1 MAKKDKLKSLKLERR
16 EFHDA
21 VINYYNNASDNTPY
35 NYKQISNA
43 VGAST
48 PKQRALIV
56 EILEQLAVD
65 GFLVEIDAGRYKA
78 ANRSM
83 VAEGRFIRRS
93 NGKNSVDIGSEDG
106 NPIFV
111 PERNSMHA
119 LNGDK
124 VMVHISAARHGME
137 PEAEVIK
144 ILERKEQVFVGTLSV
159 QKYYAVLVSDTKFLA
174 TDIFIPLDKLKGGKT
189 GDKVVVRIVD
199 WPEEA
204 NTPIGEVEDVLGDAG
219 DNNAEIHAILAEFG
233 LPYKYPENVERAAQ
247 RIDADIT
254 PEEVARRRDMRG
266 VTTFTIDPRDAKDF
280 DDALSIQKLPGGN
293 WEVGVHIADVTHYVT
308 PGTVIDREAESR
320 ATSVYL
326 VDRTIPMLPE
336 RLCNNICSLR
346 PDEDKLTHSVIFE
359 LTPEAVVKKYEICH
373 TVTRSIRRFAY
384 EDAQQVIE
392 TGEGDLKDEIL
403 TLHDLAQKLRKR
415 RFDEGG
421 SVAFNRQEKKFEID
435 ENGHAIAVH
444 EHIQQEANQLIEEF
458 MLLANMKVAEHIG
471 KVPKGKTPKAFVY
484 RVHDLP
490 NSDKLSNFADIAA
503 HFGYKVKVNGDP
515 REINKSI
522 NKLLAQAA
530 GKPEEELL
538 SILAIRSM
546 AKAVY
551 STENVGHYGLAFDFY
566 THFTS
571 PIRRYPDMM
580 VHRLLDRYAK
590 KGSRS
595 VNLEDLEEE
604 CKHVSA
610 QETLASQAERAS
622 IKYKEVE
629 FMGDRLGGVFTGHVS
644 GVTEWGLY
652 VELDETHCEGLVG
665 IRSLDDDF
673 YEFDEKNYLI
683 RGRRRHRTYQL
694 GDTVTIQVA
703 RADLIKKQL
712 DFVMVDERHPAGTH
726 RIDAEPRTEKNSG
739 VMARQS
745 KQAARMDRKRDEHE
759 GGKASR
765 RRKRG
770 GQGNTG
776 RRKAKQAQQ
785 QQPQQPQGKK
795 KRSGR
800 RRGKKQS

>member
-1 MAKKDKLKSLKLERR
+1 MAKKDKLKSLKIERR
-16 EFHDA
+16 EFQDA
-21 VINYYNNASDNTPY
+21 VINFYNTSENATF
-35 NYKQISNA
+35 NYKQISSA
-43 VGAST
+43 VGATT

-56 EILEQLAVD
+56 DILEQLSVD
-65 GFLVEIDAGRYKA
+65 GFLVEVSAGRFKA

-124 VMVHISAARHGME
+124 VLVHISAARHGME

-144 ILERKEQVFVGTLSV
+144 IIERKEQVFVGTLHV
-159 QKYYAVLVSDTKFLA
+159 QRYYAVLVSDTKFLA
-174 TDIFIPLDKLKGGKT
+174 TDIFIPLDHLKGGTT

-204 NTPIGEVEDVLGDAG
+204 NTPIGEVVDVLGNAG
-219 DNNAEIHAILAEFG
+219 ENNAEIHAILAEFG

-247 RIDADIT
+247 RIDAGIT
-254 PEEVARRRDMRG
+254 TEEVARRRDMRG
-266 VTTFTIDPRDAKDF
+266 VTTFTIDPADAKDF
-280 DDALSIQKLPGGN
+280 DDALSIERLPNGN

-308 PGTVIDREAESR
+308 PGTVIDREAEGR

-346 PDEDKLTHSVIFE
+346 PNEDKLTHSVIFE
-359 LTPEAVVKKYEICH
+359 LTPEAVVKRYEICH
-373 TVTRSIRRFAY
+373 TVTRSTRRFAY
-384 EDAQQVIE
+384 EEAQQVIE
-392 TGEGDLKDEIL
+392 TGEGDLNNEIL
-403 TLHDLAQKLRKR
+403 TLHDLAQRLRRR

-435 ENGHAIAVH
+435 ENGRPIAVH
-444 EHIQQEANQLIEEF
+444 EHVQREANQLIEEF

-471 KVPKGKTPKAFVY
+471 KVARGKTAKAFVY
-484 RVHDLP
+484 RIHDVP

-503 HFGYKVKVNGDP
+503 HFGYRVKVSGNP
-515 REINKSI
+515 RDINKSI
-522 NKLLAQAA
+522 NNLLAQVA

-551 STENVGHYGLAFDFY
+551 STTNVGHYGLAFDYY

-595 VNLEDLEEE
+595 VNLADLEEQ

-610 QETLASQAERAS
+610 QEQLASQAERAS

-629 FMGDRLGGVFTGHVS
+629 YMGERLGGVFTGHVS

-652 VELDETHCEGLVG
+652 VELNETHCEGLVG

-683 RGRRRHRTYQL
+683 RGRRRHRSYQL

-712 DFVMVDERHPAGTH
+712 DFVMVDDRHPAGTH
-726 RIDAEPRTEKNSG
+726 RIDRQPITEKNSG
-739 VMARQS
+739 VMARSGKQS
-745 KQAARMDRKRDEHE
+745 KQDRKRQEHE
-759 GGKASR
+759 GGNASR

-770 GQGNTG
+770 NQGNSK
-776 RRKAKQAQQ
+776 RRNNTKQHSN
-785 QQPQQPQGKK
+785 QGKSSRPTRNK
-795 KRSGR
+795 HR
-800 RRGKKQS
+800 R

>member
-1 MAKKDKLKSLKLERR
+1 MAKRDKLKSLKIERR

-21 VINYYNNASDNTPY
+21 VINFYNTSENTPF
-35 NYKQISNA
+35 NYKQVSAA
-43 VGAST
+43 VGATT

-56 EILEQLAVD
+56 DILEQLAVD
-65 GFLVEIDAGRYKA
+65 GFLVEVDAGRFKA

-93 NGKNSVDIGSEDG
+93 NGKNSVDIGNEDG
-106 NPIFV
+106 TTIMV

-144 ILERKEQVFVGTLSV
+144 IIERKEQVFVGTLSV

-204 NTPIGEVEDVLGDAG
+204 NTPIGEVEDVLGNAG
-219 DNNAEIHAILAEFG
+219 ENNAEIHAILAEFG

-247 RIDADIT
+247 RIDAGIT
-254 PEEVARRRDMRG
+254 DEEVARRRDLRG
-266 VTTFTIDPRDAKDF
+266 VTTFTIDPKDAKDF
-280 DDALSIQKLPGGN
+280 DDALSIEKLPNGN

-308 PGTVIDREAESR
+308 PGTVIDREAEDR

-336 RLCNNICSLR
+336 RLCNFICSLR
-346 PDEDKLTHSVIFE
+346 PDEDKLTHSVMFE
-359 LTPEAVVKKYEICH
+359 MTPDAVVKRYQICH

-384 EDAQQVIE
+384 EDAQQIIE
-392 TGEGDLKDEIL
+392 TGTGDLAEEIL
-403 TLHDLAQKLRKR
+403 TLHDMAQKLRRR
-415 RFDEGG
+415 RFDDGG

-435 ENGHAIAVH
+435 EQGHPVAVH
-444 EHIQQEANQLIEEF
+444 EHVQKEANQLIEEF
-458 MLLANMKVAEHIG
+458 MLLANMKVAEHVG
-471 KVPKGKTPKAFVY
+471 KVAKGKTPKAFVY
-484 RVHDLP
+484 RIHDVP

-503 HFGYKVKVNGDP
+503 HFGYKVKVSGNP
-515 REINKSI
+515 RDINKSI
-522 NKLLAQAA
+522 NNLLAQVA

-551 STENVGHYGLAFDFY
+551 STTNVGHYGLAFDYY

-571 PIRRYPDMM
+571 PIRRYPDML

-590 KGSRS
+590 KGARS
-595 VNLEDLEEE
+595 VNEGELEDL

-610 QETLASQAERAS
+610 QEQLASQAERAS

-629 FMGDRLGGVFTGHVS
+629 YMGDRLGGVFTGHVS

-683 RGRRRHRTYQL
+683 RGRRRGRCYQL

-712 DFVMVDERHPAGTH
+712 DFVMVDERHPADTH
-726 RIDAEPRTEKNSG
+726 RIDRQPITEQNSG
-739 VMARQS
+739 VMARIS
-745 KQAARMDRKRDEHE
+745 KQAAKQDRQRAEHE
-759 GGKASR
+759 GGRASR
-765 RRKRG
+765 RRQRG
-770 GQGNTG
+770 NQGNTG
-776 RRKAKQAQQ
+776 RRKANAASGGSKKGGRG
-785 QQPQQPQGKK
+785 GK
-795 KRSGR
+795 R
-800 RRGKKQS
+800 RR

>member
-1 MAKKDKLKSLKLERR
+1 MARKDKLKSLKIERR

-21 VINYYNNASDNTPY
+21 VINFFNTSDNTPF
-35 NYKQISNA
+35 NYKQVSSA
-43 VGAST
+43 VGAGS

-56 EILEQLAVD
+56 DILEQLAVD
-65 GFLVEIDAGRYKA
+65 GFLVEVDAGRFKA

-93 NGKNSVDIGSEDG
+93 NGKNSVDIGAEDG
-106 NPIFV
+106 NPIMV
-111 PERNSMHA
+111 AERNSMHA

-144 ILERKEQVFVGTLSV
+144 ILERKDQVFVGTLSV
-159 QKYYAVLVSDTKFLA
+159 QKYYAVLASDTKFLA

-204 NTPIGEVEDVLGDAG
+204 NTPIGEVEDVLGNAG
-219 DNNAEIHAILAEFG
+219 ENNAEIHAILAEFG
-233 LPYKYPENVERAAQ
+233 LPYKYPENVERAAK
-247 RIDADIT
+247 RIDATIT
-254 PEEVARRRDMRG
+254 DEEVARRRDLRG
-266 VTTFTIDPRDAKDF
+266 VTTFTIDPKDAKDF
-280 DDALSIQKLPGGN
+280 DDALSIERLPNGN
-293 WEVGVHIADVTHYVT
+293 WEVGVHIADVTHYVK
-308 PGTVIDREAESR
+308 PGTVIDCEAESR

-336 RLCNNICSLR
+336 RLCNFICSLR
-346 PDEDKLTHSVIFE
+346 PDEDKLTHSVMFE
-359 LTPEAVVKKYEICH
+359 LTADAVIKRYEICH
-373 TVTRSIRRFAY
+373 TVIRSNRRFAY
-384 EDAQQVIE
+384 EEAQAVIE

-403 TLHDLAQKLRKR
+403 TLHDLAQKLRRR
-415 RFDEGG
+415 RFDDGG
-421 SVAFNRQEKKFEID
+421 SVAFNRSEKKFDID
-435 ENGHAIAVH
+435 EQGHPVAVH
-444 EHIQQEANQLIEEF
+444 EHEQKEANQLIEEF

-471 KVPKGKTPKAFVY
+471 KVQRGKNAKAFVY
-484 RVHDLP
+484 RIHDVP

-503 HFGYKVKVNGDP
+503 RFGYKVKVSGDP

-522 NKLLAQAA
+522 NRLLEQVA
-530 GKPEEELL
+530 GKPEEQLL

-551 STENVGHYGLAFDFY
+551 STTNVGHYGLAFDYY

-595 VNLEDLEEE
+595 VNVEDLEDQ

-610 QETLASQAERAS
+610 QEQLASQAERAS

-629 FMGDRLGGVFTGHVS
+629 FMGDRLGQVFAGHIS
-644 GVTEWGLY
+644 GVTEWGIY
-652 VELDETHCEGLVG
+652 VEIDETHCEGLVG

-683 RGRRRHRTYQL
+683 RGRRRGRRYQL
-694 GDTVTIQVA
+694 GDPITIQVA

-712 DFVMVDERHPAGTH
+712 DFVMVDDRHPAGTH
-726 RIDAEPRTEKNSG
+726 RIDKQPITEQNAG
-739 VMARQS
+739 VMARMS
-745 KQAARMDRKRDEHE
+745 KQAAKQDRQRAEHE
-759 GGKASR
+759 GGRASN
-765 RRKRG
+765 RG
-770 GQGNTG
+770 KQGNAG
-776 RRKAKQAQQ
+776 RRKAAEG
-785 QQPQQPQGKK
+785 QPKGRG
-795 KRSGR
+795 RSGR
-800 RRGKKQS
+800 KRGRR

>member
-1 MAKKDKLKSLKLERR
+1 MAKKDKLRSLKLERR

-21 VINYYNNASDNTPY
+21 VINYYNSASDNTPY
-35 NYKQISNA
+35 NYKQISSA
-43 VGAST
+43 VGATT

-56 EILEQLAVD
+56 EILEQLTVD
-65 GFLVEIDAGRYKA
+65 GFLIEVDTGRYKA

-106 NPIFV
+106 NPISV
-111 PERNSMHA
+111 PERKSMHA

-124 VMVHISAARHGME
+124 VMVHISAARQGLE

-199 WPEEA
+199 WPEDA

-219 DNNAEIHAILAEFG
+219 ENNAEIHAILAEFG

-247 RIDADIT
+247 RIDAGIT
-254 PEEVARRRDMRG
+254 PDEVARRRDMRG
-266 VTTFTIDPRDAKDF
+266 VPTFTIDPRDAKDY
-280 DDALSIQKLPGGN
+280 DDALSLQRLPNGN
-293 WEVGVHIADVTHYVT
+293 WEVGVHIADVTHYVA

-336 RLCNNICSLR
+336 RLCNYICSLR

-359 LTPEAVVKKYEICH
+359 LTPDAQVKRYEICH

-384 EDAQQVIE
+384 EDAQQIIE

-403 TLHDLAQKLRKR
+403 TLHDLAQKLRR
-415 RFDEGG
+415 QRFDEGG
-421 SVAFNRQEKKFEID
+421 SVAFNSQEKKFDID

-444 EHIQQEANQLIEEF
+444 EHEQKEANQLIEEF
-458 MLLANMKVAEHIG
+458 MLLANKKVAEHIAT
-471 KVPKGKTPKAFVY
+471 VPTRNTPKAFVY

-503 HFGYKVKVNGDP
+503 HFGYKVKVSGNP
-515 REINKSI
+515 RDINKSI
-522 NKLLAQAA
+522 NNLLAQAA
-530 GKPEEELL
+530 GKPEEQLL

-546 AKAVY
+546 AKAIY
-551 STENVGHYGLAFDFY
+551 STENVGHYGLAFDYY

-595 VNLEDLEEE
+595 VNVADLEEE

-629 FMGDRLGGVFTGHVS
+629 FMGDRLGGVFAGHVS
-644 GVTEWGLY
+644 GVTEWGIY

-673 YEFDEKNYLI
+673 YEFDERNYLI

-694 GDTVTIQVA
+694 GDPVTIQVA

-712 DFVMVDERHPAGTH
+712 DYVIVDELHPADTH
-726 RIDAEPRTEKNSG
+726 HIDSEPKTEKNSG
-739 VMARQS
+739 VMARQG
-745 KQAARMDRKRDEHE
+745 KQSARMDRKREEYE
-759 GGKASR
+759 GGKASN

-770 GQGNTG
+770 NQGNTG
-776 RRKAKQAQQ
+776 RHKATQARQQ
-785 QQPQQPQGKK
+785 RQGKK
-795 KRSGR
+795 SSHNQ
-800 RRGKKQS
+800 RRGKK

>member
-1 MAKKDKLKSLKLERR
+1 MAKRDKLKSLKIERR

-21 VINYYNNASDNTPY
+21 VINFYNTSENTPF
-35 NYKQISNA
+35 NYKQVSAA
-43 VGAST
+43 VGATT

-56 EILEQLAVD
+56 DILEQLAVD
-65 GFLVEIDAGRYKA
+65 GFLVEVDAGRFKA

-93 NGKNSVDIGSEDG
+93 NGKNSVDIGNEDG
-106 NPIFV
+106 TTIMV

-144 ILERKEQVFVGTLSV
+144 IIERKEQVFVGTLSV

-204 NTPIGEVEDVLGDAG
+204 NTPIGEVEDVLGSAG
-219 DNNAEIHAILAEFG
+219 ENNAEIHAILAEFG

-247 RIDADIT
+247 RIDAGIT
-254 PEEVARRRDMRG
+254 DEEVARRRDLRG
-266 VTTFTIDPRDAKDF
+266 VTTFTIDPKDAKDF
-280 DDALSIQKLPGGN
+280 DDALSIEKLPNGN

-308 PGTVIDREAESR
+308 PGTVIDREAEDR

-336 RLCNNICSLR
+336 RLCNFICSLR
-346 PDEDKLTHSVIFE
+346 PDEDKLTHSVMFE
-359 LTPEAVVKKYEICH
+359 MTPDAVVKRYQICH

-384 EDAQQVIE
+384 EDAQQIIE
-392 TGEGDLKDEIL
+392 TGTGDLAEEIL
-403 TLHDLAQKLRKR
+403 TLHDMAQKLRRR
-415 RFDEGG
+415 RFDDGG

-435 ENGHAIAVH
+435 EQGHPVAVH
-444 EHIQQEANQLIEEF
+444 EHVQKEANQLIEEF
-458 MLLANMKVAEHIG
+458 MLLANMKVAEHVG
-471 KVPKGKTPKAFVY
+471 KVAKGKTPKAFVY
-484 RVHDLP
+484 RIHDVP

-503 HFGYKVKVNGDP
+503 HFGYKVKVSGNP
-515 REINKSI
+515 RDINKSI
-522 NKLLAQAA
+522 NNLLAQVA

-551 STENVGHYGLAFDFY
+551 STTNVGHYGLAFDYY

-571 PIRRYPDMM
+571 PIRRYPDML

-590 KGSRS
+590 KGARG
-595 VNLEDLEEE
+595 VNEGELEDL

-610 QETLASQAERAS
+610 QEQLASQAERAS

-629 FMGDRLGGVFTGHVS
+629 YMGDRLGGVFTGHVS

-683 RGRRRHRTYQL
+683 RGRRRGRCYQL

-712 DFVMVDERHPAGTH
+712 DFVMVDERHPADTH
-726 RIDAEPRTEKNSG
+726 RIDRQPITEQNSG
-739 VMARQS
+739 VMARIS
-745 KQAARMDRKRDEHE
+745 KQAAKQDRQRAEHE
-759 GGKASR
+759 GGRASR
-765 RRKRG
+765 RRQRG
-770 GQGNTG
+770 NQGNTG
-776 RRKAKQAQQ
+776 RRKANAASGGSKKGGRG
-785 QQPQQPQGKK
+785 GK
-795 KRSGR
+795 R
-800 RRGKKQS
+800 RR